1 MEGKIFSNQ
10 TILKK
15 KIKEGRWWLVR
26 KKDRIDK
33 LIKKSGK
40 AVTRIRNI
48 RNSDDTLY
56 PFIDT

>member
-15 KIKEGRWWLVR
+15 KTKEGRWWLIR

-33 LIKKSGK
+33 LIKKSGQT
-40 AVTRIRNI
+40 VTRIWNI